1 MGKKKGK
8 GVRVENTEKKRKKG
22 NIQIARIK
30 EKGNFYKWRKGETK
44 EREGKLKKER
54 QKCREGRKNESV
66 KEHHKFSKILRT
78 VGRKKKKTIEK
89 GKYMKKIEKGKCI
102 DFLK

>member
-54 QKCREGRKNESV
+54 QKCREGRKNESIYLR
-66 KEHHKFSKILRT
+66 HHISC
-78 VGRKKKKTIEK
+78 
-89 GKYMKKIEKGKCI
+89 YKCPHS
-102 DFLK
+102 